1 MRYRE
6 CQYVLFPVFRLRM
19 ILLLLSAMPFCS
31 PSFDSAEGSLQSCA
45 PAGAQIVFQLY
56 HLTDELERTVSLNY
70 RSTCITRML
79 IWQTGCYEVLPSRV
93 EMVAFA
99 MRPRHSE
106 IACKQLYHSA
116 DLAAYLQLCL
126 LIKTTC
132 KKCQEESGSNLDRS

>member
-56 HLTDELERTVSLNY
+56 HLTDELEKD
-70 RSTCITRML
+70 C
-79 IWQTGCYEVLPSRV
+79 
-93 EMVAFA
+93 
-99 MRPRHSE
+99 
-106 IACKQLYHSA
+106 QLKLSFHMYHQNV
-116 DLAAYLQLCL
+116 DLADGML
-126 LIKTTC
+126 
-132 KKCQEESGSNLDRS
+132 